1 MKCFIMNHKSQGEKG
16 LNGVIWRSME
26 NVRKKALHISGG
38 LSCLLFVYD
47 HHQGPVALAA
57 SRVRTSGPT
66 SSTSEIY
73 NTQTS
78 SPVRKEK
85 VGLTCY
91 HIILSF
97 PIALVYY
104 YTVKW
109 FDEWLHSKAKSVIKV
124 QVVLSGTHRSLQRDL
139 KRIAGAS
146 TSKGLTYVLHET
158 ILALLRHSDYYISGY
173 SSVDVKRRPMEDEK
187 RFNHLYIEERGKFDE
202 ETLVTVYEIRKKSA
216 TSQRSNNKYIAV
228 SVFDMIIINMF
239 PALFY

>member
-1 MKCFIMNHKSQGEKG
+1 
-16 LNGVIWRSME
+16 ME

-47 HHQGPVALAA
+47 HHQGPVALEA
-57 SRVRTSGPT
+57 SRVRMSGPT

-78 SPVRKEK
+78 MEK

-97 PIALVYY
+97 PIAPVYY

-109 FDEWLHSKAKSVIKV
+109 FDEWLHSKAKSVI
-124 QVVLSGTHRSLQRDL
+124 R
-139 KRIAGAS
+139 
-146 TSKGLTYVLHET
+146 
-158 ILALLRHSDYYISGY
+158 AL
-173 SSVDVKRRPMEDEK
+173 VDVKRRPMEDEE

-202 ETLVTVYEIRKKSA
+202 ETLVTVNDIRKKSA
-216 TSQRSNNKYIAV
+216 TSQSSNNKYIVRTEVLWNPNLENDSLTAQE
-228 SVFDMIIINMF
+228 
-239 PALFY
+239 LL